1 MKFNNILKKKYS
13 LLNEAPPADLDATE
27 DAPEDAPEATP
38 ESQATPEQP
47 APEENKLDTQGVQYL
62 VDLIR
67 KALLIDKLDDKEKA
81 SLLNLTVTAENAF
94 SNLENTILPIL
105 NKYIPDTNA

>member
-1 MKFNNILKKKYS
+1 MKFNDILKKKYS
-13 LLNEAPPADLDATE
+13 LINEAPPADLDAPE
-27 DAPEDAPEATP
+27 AEAAPEETP
-38 ESQATPEQP
+38 SEQP

-94 SNLENTILPIL
+94 NNLENIILPIL